1 MKEETKNKVET
12 LKGQKIIGI
21 KKTKSKDG
29 NRTYTSYMCLRP
41 WSDYEIDNADY
52 SGYAVEEVQTT
63 EDFPIEIGDVVKFYY
78 GKAIGSWQPVTDYK
92 LIEHSTPFEVSIN

>member
-1 MKEETKNKVET
+1 MSEV

-29 NRTYTSYMCLRP
+29 SRTYTSYMCLRP
-41 WSDYEIDNADY
+41 WSDYEMDNADY

-78 GKAIGSWQPVTDYK
+78 GKAIGAWQPVEDYK
-92 LIEHSTPFEVSIN
+92 LIEKSTPFDAKSGK